1 MSLFFTPDPLTKA
14 ELKQIADAISDAER
28 NTSGEIRVSIRK
40 RRALN
45 ERKLSL
51 HELAVHNFFQLGM
64 DKTKEKTGVLIFLS
78 LSDRA
83 FQIIA
88 DEGIHKRVSDG
99 HWDRLAAG
107 MTTHFKEKRFC
118 QGICETVRQIGA
130 TLSREFP
137 KKSGDTN
144 ELPNDVSIG

>member
-1 MSLFFTPDPLTKA
+1 MSPLFTPDPLTET

-40 RRALN
+40 RRALK

-51 HELAVHNFFQLGM
+51 HELAVRHFYQLGM
-64 DKTKEKTGVLIFLS
+64 DRTKEKTGVLIFLS
-78 LSDRA
+78 LSDRS

-88 DEGIHKRVSDG
+88 DEGIHKRVDDG
-99 HWDRLAAG
+99 HWDRLAASL
-107 MTTHFKEKRFC
+107 TTHFKEKRFC
-118 QGICETVRQIGA
+118 QGLCETVKEIGT
-130 TLSREFP
+130 TLAREFP
-137 KKSGDTN
+137 RKAGDTN

>member
-1 MSLFFTPDPLTKA
+1 MSLFFTPDPLTNA

-40 RRALN
+40 RRTLK

-51 HELAVHNFFQLGM
+51 HELAVRNFFQLGM

-83 FQIIA
+83 FQIIG
-88 DEGIHKRVSDG
+88 DEGIHKRVPDG
-99 HWDRLAAG
+99 HWDRLASG
-107 MTTHFKEKRFC
+107 MTAHFKERRFC
-118 QGICETVRQIGA
+118 QGICEVVKEIGT
-130 TLSREFP
+130 TLAREFP
-137 KKSGDTN
+137 QKEGDIN